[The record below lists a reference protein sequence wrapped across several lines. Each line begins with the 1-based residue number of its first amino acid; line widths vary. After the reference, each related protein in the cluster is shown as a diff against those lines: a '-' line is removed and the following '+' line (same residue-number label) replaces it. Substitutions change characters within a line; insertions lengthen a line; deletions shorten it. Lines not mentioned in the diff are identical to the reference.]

1 MKALVLCAGLGE
13 RLLPLTRTVPKPA
26 LPVLGRPLVCQILAR
41 LAREGIR
48 EAVVNLHH
56 IPSRLVEAVG
66 DGTSLGLER
75 VHYTHEP
82 EILGTAGALREAAA
96 HLQGEKAFLVHN
108 GDFLSD
114 IPVGDV
120 VEFHRSSG
128 CPATIA
134 VAAHRRGFTEVHV
147 DGRGRVLAFGGP
159 CRPRGGAGSYLFT
172 GFQVISTELLE
183 RIPAGRPSDLVRDLY
198 RGLAASRQVAAYVH
212 EGFWWE
218 FGSAPAFLEGC
229 LRLFDLPA
237 ERRARIAQTDPIRDL
252 GGARLAAGPGADLHA
267 GGIVLRGRVA
277 LGFASL
283 VAEGSTLEDT
293 VVMNEAWVG
302 PGSSL
307 RRVIVG
313 PETEVPAGSTIEEA
327 VVCPDADPTEELPE
341 GTQRRDG
348 LLVRSFAS
356 AEE

>member
-1 MKALVLCAGLGE
+1 MKAVVLCAGLGE
-13 RLLPLTRTVPKPA
+13 RLLPLTRSLPKPA
-26 LPVLGRPLVCQILAR
+26 LPVLGRPLVCQILGR

-66 DGTSLGLER
+66 DGTTLGLER

-82 EILGTAGALREAAA
+82 EILGTAGALREAAV
-96 HLQGEKAFLVHN
+96 HLQGERAILVHN

-120 VEFHRSSG
+120 VEFHLGSG
-128 CPATIA
+128 CPATIV
-134 VAAHRRGFTEVHV
+134 VAAHRPGFTEVHLGA
-147 DGRGRVLAFGGP
+147 GRRVLGFGSSP
-159 CRPRGGAGSYLFT
+159 RPRGSAGSYLFT
-172 GFQVISTELLE
+172 GFHVLSAELLE

-198 RGLAASRQVAAYVH
+198 RGLVVSRQLAAYVH

-229 LRLFDLPA
+229 LKLFDLPS
-237 ERRARIAQTDPIRDL
+237 ERRARIAHTDPIRDL
-252 GGARLAAGPGADLHA
+252 DGARLAAGPGADLHA

-283 VAEGSTLEDT
+283 VAEGATLEDT

-313 PETEVPAGSTIEEA
+313 PETEVPAGSAIEEA
-327 VVCPDADPTEELPE
+327 VVCPDADPTEDLPD
-341 GTQRRDG
+341 GTERRDG